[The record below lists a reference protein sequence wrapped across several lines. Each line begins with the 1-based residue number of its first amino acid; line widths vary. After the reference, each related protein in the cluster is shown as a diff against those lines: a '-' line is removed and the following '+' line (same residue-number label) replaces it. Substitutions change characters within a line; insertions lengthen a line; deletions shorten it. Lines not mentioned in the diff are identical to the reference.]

1 MGLNTLQA
9 TCNRVKERPRSS
21 RIRMIFGSAL
31 LFAWLVTAANA
42 FSQSPA
48 SPSMTW
54 PEATAQIVK
63 LRTTSETCVSIV
75 KQYGNAAQ
83 KAQIRLAYGDAK
95 ANVDAIIAG
104 LTVALYEDGKSG
116 SLPSLQE
123 DLQTA
128 SNDVQSFCGVAG
140 KVLPTSSKHKGVVDE
155 IAKASIEP
163 LIKAV
168 SDGIAALYNNH
179 RNDKEL
185 VKKTIQ
191 AQLEAAKWQDFDK
204 IPSGQ

>member
-1 MGLNTLQA
+1 
-9 TCNRVKERPRSS
+9 
-21 RIRMIFGSAL
+21 MISGSAL
-31 LFAWLVTAANA
+31 LFSWLVTAATA

-48 SPSMTW
+48 TPSMTW

-63 LRTTSETCVSIV
+63 LRTISETCVSII

-83 KAQIRLAYGDAK
+83 KGQTRLDYGDAK
-95 ANVDAIIAG
+95 ANADAIIAG
-104 LTVALYEDGKSG
+104 LTVALYADGKSD
-116 SLPSLQE
+116 SLPSLQK

-128 SNDVQSFCGVAG
+128 SNDVQSFCGTAS
-140 KVLPTSSKHKGVVDE
+140 KILPASSRHKGVVDE
-155 IAKASIEP
+155 LAKASIEP

-204 IPSGQ
+204 ITAGQ